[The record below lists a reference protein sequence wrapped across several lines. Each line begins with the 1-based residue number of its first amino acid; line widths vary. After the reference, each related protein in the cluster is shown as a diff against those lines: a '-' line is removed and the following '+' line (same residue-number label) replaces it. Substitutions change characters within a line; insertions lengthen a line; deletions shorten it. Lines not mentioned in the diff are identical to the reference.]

1 MAKITG
7 AKTPEVA
14 GGCRELHNEL
24 YDLYHPQNIFTI
36 FKLSKII
43 MREACNTHE
52 NDAYCILNFTQKPE
66 RKYRSEDIVTE
77 EGIILKKF
85 KETTRENVRLIYLI

>member
-1 MAKITG
+1 MG
-7 AKTPEVA
+7 
-14 GGCRELHNEL
+14 
-24 YDLYHPQNIFTI
+24 
-36 FKLSKII
+36 
-43 MREACNTHE
+43 EACNTHG

-85 KETTRENVRLIYLI
+85 KETTRENVR